1 MELLFIAANILALGT
16 SAALVIWAMSAWRR
30 SAPPRHPAEKEVK
43 GMIDSLTGRMDDL
56 GERRFGRD
64 VLSGLREQSGG
75 RLIVDTSEP
84 LPEIEDSGQALPRV
98 PIAGPSRRGQLGKER
113 QRTAK
118 DHKYYRRQ
126 HEPDLTGRRQPGPPG
141 STVIRPPST
150 MEIDP
155 VTGAINSS
163 TDTEKEEERDD
174 TGTRKQS

>member
-1 MELLFIAANILALGT
+1 
-16 SAALVIWAMSAWRR
+16 
-30 SAPPRHPAEKEVK
+30 
-43 GMIDSLTGRMDDL
+43 MIDSLTGRMDDL

-75 RLIVDTSEP
+75 RLIERSTSD
-84 LPEIEDSGQALPRV
+84 EDPVLQEE
-98 PIAGPSRRGQLGKER
+98 GPHRRGQLEQAR

-118 DHKYYRRQ
+118 DRRYYKRR